1 MVSLSDRS
9 STPSAGAEPVGVEI
23 HARNVEFDWD
33 DVPLEWIPG
42 EPVASDIVSSV
53 LHAVLPEGERWFC
66 EVYTEALPYVKDEDL
81 ARTMRGFIGQEAM
94 HAESHDR
101 ALAEY
106 LERCGIDTAPMARQ
120 AEYIFRKI
128 LAPRRYRSDR
138 AQYNDM
144 VQRLWLIAGIEH
156 YTAILGV
163 FALNNDW
170 DRYYVHPVMA
180 DICRWHGAE
189 EVEHRSVAHDVAN
202 YFDPSYLHRVRA
214 MLTVVFFLGLTLH
227 RSSGFLL
234 RKDPN
239 FSYSYPRLWWEYLK
253 ASHKNL
259 LPKIRHV
266 IKYTLLYFK
275 PSFDPA
281 SIGSTAQ
288 AVAYLATSPAARA
301 AQA

>member
-1 MVSLSDRS
+1 MVSLSNK
-9 STPSAGAEPVGVEI
+9 AGAKAQAAEPVGVEI
-23 HARNVEFDWD
+23 HARNVEFDWEN
-33 DVPLEWIPG
+33 VPLEWIPG
-42 EPVASDIVSSV
+42 QPVASDIVSSI
-53 LHAVLPEGERWFC
+53 LHVILPEGERWFC

-101 ALAEY
+101 ALSEY
-106 LERCGIDTAPMARQ
+106 LERCGIDTAPLARQ
-120 AEYIFRKI
+120 MEYTFRKI
-128 LAPRRYRSDR
+128 LAPRRYHSDR

-156 YTAILGV
+156 YTAVLGV
-163 FALNNDW
+163 FALNNSW
-170 DRYYVHPVMA
+170 DAYDVNPVMA

-202 YFDPSYLHRVRA
+202 YFDPGYLHRVRA
-214 MLTVVFFLGLTLH
+214 MLTIVFFLGLTLH
-227 RSSGFLL
+227 RSSGYML
-234 RKDPN
+234 RTDPH

-253 ASHKNL
+253 ASHKGL
-259 LPKIRHV
+259 LPKIRSV

-301 AQA
+301 AEA

>member
-1 MVSLSDRS
+1 MS
-9 STPSAGAEPVGVEI
+9 SRTTAQQHEPAEVEI
-23 HARNVEFDWD
+23 HARNVEFDWEN
-33 DVPLEWIPG
+33 VPLEWIPG
-42 EPVASDIVSSV
+42 EPVASDIISSI
-53 LHAVLPEGERWFC
+53 LHSVLPEGERWFC
-66 EVYTEALPYVKDEDL
+66 EVYTEALPYVKDENL

-101 ALAEY
+101 ALSEY
-106 LERCGIDTAPMARQ
+106 LQRCGIDTQPVARQ
-120 AEYIFRKI
+120 FEYIFRKI
-128 LAPRRYRSDR
+128 LAPRTYHSDR

-144 VQRLWLIAGIEH
+144 VQRLWLIAAVEH

-163 FALNNDW
+163 FALNNAW
-170 DRYYVHPVMA
+170 DDYNVDPTMA

-202 YFDPSYLHRVRA
+202 YFDPSYFHRCRAMIVGIVFLILALHR
-214 MLTVVFFLGLTLH
+214 T
-227 RSSGFLL
+227 SGYML

-253 ASHKNL
+253 GSHKNI
-259 LPKIRHV
+259 LPKLRDV
-266 IKYTLLYFK
+266 VKFTLIYFK

-288 AVAYLATSPAARA
+288 AVAYLAKSPAARA
-301 AQA
+301 ANG